1 MLESTQPSAFYFFT
15 EGGEVLA
22 TIRTTIQVQ
31 DKMSQAFR
39 SMNSAMNT
47 VISSFEHLQR
57 TSSNAVNTAAIQS
70 ARQEL
75 ARAEVA
81 FNEVEQEI
89 REANQQQQQLNNNIR
104 QGTNAANGLLT
115 KLSAVVGTYLSLQ
128 TSGNIIKLSDTLTN
142 TTARINL
149 MNDGLR
155 TTEEMQR
162 MIFESAQRTYSSY
175 LDTAAVVSKLGIL
188 AGKAFSG
195 NEEIIL
201 FTELMNK
208 NFAIGGASIQEQ
220 TAAMYQLT
228 QAMAAGKLQGD
239 EFRSIMENAPLLA
252 QAIEE
257 QMRKI
262 DPGGSM
268 KEWAAKGMLTA
279 DVIKNAMFLAADD
292 INRKF
297 ESMPLTFSQIWTS
310 FKNEALWAF
319 QGVLQQLNDLANS
332 ERFKGFVDGFIQS
345 MYVLS
350 AVISTAFNFMTSIG
364 SVIYDNWSIIG
375 PLVMGVLGA
384 LMAYGAYLAILKAWT
399 MLVTAAQWAWN
410 FALTANPIGL
420 VIMAI
425 VLLIGIFYALIG
437 AINMSAG
444 TSISATGIIAGAFS
458 VLGAF
463 IFNLVAYWW
472 NLFASIAEFFVNVW
486 QHPIYSVK
494 KLFANM
500 VTNVLDMGISMTK
513 GWDSFAT
520 SFVNAIIDAVNGAIN
535 AWNWFI
541 DLLPDSVTGALGLSK
556 GTEFKH
562 RTSITSDL
570 EGFKSKINNWVGDAP
585 SGYWEAPKMNM
596 KSIGGS
602 WDAGYNWG
610 SNLFSG
616 KNDPNMA
623 VKDALSGM
631 EGIKGAV
638 EDAVGAGKDTAG
650 NTRKMADSMDMAEED
665 LKYLRDLAEQ
675 EVVNRFTTAEISID
689 MSGMKN
695 SINNEM
701 DLDGVVSYLEEKVY
715 ETMTIAAE
723 GVHE

>member
-1 MLESTQPSAFYFFT
+1 M
-15 EGGEVLA
+15 A

-47 VISSFEHLQR
+47 VISSFEHLQSS
-57 TSSNAVNTAAIQS
+57 SSNAVNTAAIQS

-81 FNEVEQEI
+81 FNDIEQEI
-89 REANQQQQQLNNNIR
+89 REANLQQQQLNNSIR
-104 QGTNAANGLLT
+104 QGTGAASGLLS
-115 KLSAVVGTYLSLQ
+115 KLGAVVGTYLSFQ
-128 TSGNIIKLSDTLTN
+128 AGGNIIQLSDTLTN

-162 MIFESAQRTYSSY
+162 LIFESAQRTYSSY

-268 KEWAAKGMLTA
+268 KDWAREGMLTA
-279 DVIKNAMFLAADD
+279 DVIKNAMFSAADE
-292 INRKF
+292 INQKF
-297 ESMPLTFSQIWTS
+297 TSMPLTFSQIWTG
-310 FKNEALWAF
+310 FRNEAVWAF
-319 QGVLQQLNDLANS
+319 QGVLQQLNNLANS
-332 ERFKGFVDGFIQS
+332 ERFKGFVDGFIQA
-345 MYVLS
+345 MYVLAS
-350 AVISTAFNFMTSIG
+350 VASSVFNFFAGIG
-364 SVIYDNWSIIG
+364 AIIYDNWSMIG
-375 PLVMGVLGA
+375 PLVMGALGA
-384 LMAYGAYLAILKAWT
+384 IVAYNAYLGILRVGT

-410 FALTANPIGL
+410 FAMTANPIGL

-437 AINMSAG
+437 SINQSAG
-444 TSISATGIIAGAFS
+444 TAISATGAIAGAFA

-463 IFNLVAYWW
+463 IW
-472 NLFASIAEFFVNVW
+472 NTVVGVINAVIQFIW
-486 QHPIYSVK
+486 
-494 KLFANM
+494 
-500 VTNVLDMGISMTK
+500 T
-513 GWDSFAT
+513 SFAEPWIGIIEWVLNVFQGGFN
-520 SFVNAIIDAVNGAIN
+520 SFGDAVANLLGQIISWFLSLGKVVTKIIDAIFGTD
-535 AWNWFI
+535 WTSG
-541 DLLPDSVTGALGLSK
+541 LSSLQSSVTAWGKNDSAITLDRAAPAIKSRIEYSGA
-556 GTEFKH
+556 
-562 RTSITSDL
+562 
-570 EGFKSKINNWVGDAP
+570 
-585 SGYWEAPKMNM
+585 
-596 KSIGGS
+596 

-610 SNLFSG
+610 SNLFDFGSKNNPTDEIMDSFSG
-616 KNDPNMA
+616 IEDM
-623 VKDALSGM
+623 
-631 EGIKGAV
+631 KGAI
-638 EDAVGAGKDTAG
+638 DDTAG
-650 NTRKMADSMDMAEED
+650 NTKKMAESMDMAEED

-675 EVVNRFTTAEISID
+675 EVINRFTTAEIRVD
-689 MSGMKN
+689 MANVNHIN
-695 SINNEM
+695 SEM

-723 GVHE
+723 GDHE